1 MSMECP
7 QSGTSNI
14 SEKEEIEL
22 CLSAATS
29 VPGAFERLIKA
40 FEPVVRKYILD
51 QIEDLSQ
58 DELQDLLDRIFWTAE
73 DRLTAKKSPSW
84 AGARC
89 VFPPRARY
97 TPGMGFGAFLN
108 EISNSILFEVSLCR
122 LAEGKCGLNKEQ
134 DAART
139 NPAEVASEAF
149 GELYR
154 CYEHSLRGHVT
165 GRLRIYLYGA
175 AHHSLSLDDLVHD
188 VFERALKNL
197 KAGKYRLKY
206 SFFVFL
212 RNIAKYV
219 ILENVVPRHMDQ
231 AVREL
236 LLPRDLKRIM
246 KLELIRLAFLSES
259 KPHQILA
266 LTCSAIK
273 PSDGLHGDGEWWNMP
288 FGRLLDSQE
297 EALHGSVCTS
307 KKPEP
312 SRSPGRQR
320 CLCRR
325 YLYDGHPAVMD
336 RIQTASVESSYDP
349 VQVKRLHEMNV
360 LTLSDA
366 SFEGVYRTGQPTP
379 AGSREECAE
388 TWCLEA
394 VQPVLR
400 RLDGTVSAS
409 EVISVASESHRGH
422 PGVNDLLALE
432 HALLTEPAKR
442 RLGGPTGCEG
452 EWEGLCEH
460 LRECTVCEG
469 RLLAHLYLRGNFRLD
484 KPLLSMPPHLP
495 PGVRDYFREVSR
507 TGFLSVR
514 QGTEGARPAEAAS
527 GDDFRNEMEEIEQ
540 PHKIDKGV
548 LREALALSIAC
559 GAKPHQILAFGYI
572 RLLDY
577 RPRELA
583 GDGRMHLPMDEL
595 LPDFLEQ
602 FHEFAEV
609 PFPMDVFRQRY
620 CIPLLDRKLKSPLKI
635 VYPEAEY
642 RDLVRIAEAND
653 REITGQNALADFIS
667 GDTKRKPE
675 NILVDWCD
683 KVTRR
688 MREIYE
694 GERSPEDCKTERDS

>member
-7 QSGTSNI
+7 PSGNSNI
-14 SEKEEIEL
+14 SEKEEIKL
-22 CLSAATS
+22 CLRAATS
-29 VPGAFERLIKA
+29 VPGAFEQLMKA
-40 FEPVVRKYILD
+40 FEPVIRKYLLD

-97 TPGMGFGAFLN
+97 TPRLGFGAFLN
-108 EISNSILFEVSLCR
+108 EITDSILFEVSLCR
-122 LAEGKCGLNKEQ
+122 LAQLKCGRKKGP
-134 DAART
+134 DAAEESADVEAR
-139 NPAEVASEAF
+139 EAF

-154 CYEHSLRGHVT
+154 CYERPLRGHVRS
-165 GRLRIYLYGA
+165 RLHIYAYGGVL
-175 AHHSLSLDDLVHD
+175 HSLSLEDLAQE
-188 VFERALKNL
+188 VFARALRNL

-219 ILENVVPRHMDQ
+219 ILENVVPRHVDQ

-236 LLPRDLKRIM
+236 LLPRDMKKIM

-259 KPHQILA
+259 TPHQILA

-273 PSDGLHGDGEWWNMP
+273 PSDGLHGDGDWWSMP
-288 FGRLLDSQE
+288 FGRLLDGLE
-297 EALHGSVCTS
+297 EALHGRVCTS
-307 KKPEP
+307 KKPAP
-312 SRSPGRQR
+312 SRSGRQR

-325 YLYDGHPAVMD
+325 YLYDDRPAVMD
-336 RIQTASVESSYDP
+336 RIQTDSVESSYDP
-349 VQVKRLHEMNV
+349 VQVKQLHAMNV

-366 SFEGVYRTGQPTP
+366 SFEGVYRMGQPTP

-388 TWCLEA
+388 AWCLEA
-394 VQPVLR
+394 VQPVLG
-400 RLDGTVSAS
+400 LLHGTVRAS

-452 EWEGLCEH
+452 EWEDLCEH
-460 LRECTVCEG
+460 LRECAICEG

-507 TGFLSVR
+507 TRFLFVR
-514 QGTEGARPAEAAS
+514 QGAEGARPAEAAS

-540 PHKIDKGV
+540 PRKIDKGV

-559 GAKPHQILAFGYI
+559 GAKPHQILAFGHI

-583 GDGRMHLPMDEL
+583 GDGRMHLPLDEL
-595 LPDFLEQ
+595 LPVFLEQ

-609 PFPMDVFRQRY
+609 PFPTDVFGQRY
-620 CIPLLDRKLKSPLKI
+620 GIPLLGRKLKSPLKI

-642 RDLVRIAEAND
+642 RDLARIAEGNN
-653 REITGQNALADFIS
+653 RNITGQNALADFIS